1 MKIKKILTE
10 SKLVEEETADAQK
23 VEDQLT
29 QGKGAEEVLD
39 VAKATT
45 ADIAAQVADGAA
57 EQNVGVTKADALKVA
72 KDVQEFVRNP
82 YIDQK
87 NKYYCAGK
95 PGAIKSAL
103 QTCLDAALDNRDAG
117 LGNDDYPNLI
127 LEGLAGF
134 GKTSIVK
141 SFCREHGI
149 YLFECD
155 AKSLDTATV
164 SGIPY
169 PSRDPKTGVT
179 TQSPIG
185 SRYWKPLEDN
195 KYVVLFL
202 DEVNRAPA
210 NIRGTLLSLSNN
222 HTLPVYKED
231 EDGNIT
237 TSQFYPNILFTVF
250 AMNPASDIFPDVD
263 QLDPAEVS
271 RNVFVIEADGNKKEF
286 LAHVTKLYNA
296 ILANPR
302 LEPRLHDKYEGQF
315 NLAQAILTDANF
327 SFEDETAV
335 RDNFNTTY
343 TSHHTVNYLNYRTMF
358 LLLKTCDGTKTGFLN
373 ILKMSGM
380 SRAVVSMF
388 KSILGTYTDKPTTGN
403 QVFNQQTSPTVAKV
417 TAQEI
422 AQAMADFAKILGN

>member
-1 MKIKKILTE
+1 
-10 SKLVEEETADAQK
+10 
-23 VEDQLT
+23 
-29 QGKGAEEVLD
+29 
-39 VAKATT
+39 
-45 ADIAAQVADGAA
+45 
-57 EQNVGVTKADALKVA
+57 
-72 KDVQEFVRNP
+72 
-82 YIDQK
+82 
-87 NKYYCAGK
+87 
-95 PGAIKSAL
+95 
-103 QTCLDAALDNRDAG
+103 
-117 LGNDDYPNLI
+117 
-127 LEGLAGF
+127 
-134 GKTSIVK
+134 
-141 SFCREHGI
+141 
-149 YLFECD
+149 
-155 AKSLDTATV
+155 
-164 SGIPY
+164 
-169 PSRDPKTGVT
+169 
-179 TQSPIG
+179 
-185 SRYWKPLEDN
+185 
-195 KYVVLFL
+195 
-202 DEVNRAPA
+202 
-210 NIRGTLLSLSNN
+210 
-222 HTLPVYKED
+222 
-231 EDGNIT
+231 
-237 TSQFYPNILFTVF
+237 
-250 AMNPASDIFPDVD
+250 MNPASDIFPDVD

-335 RDNFNTTY
+335 RDNFNATY

-380 SRAVVSMF
+380 SRAVISMF